1 MSDFYKAR
9 LAATYTPLDGEEVAL
24 IRHGHLLAEPAGTE
38 WSLQTASYEYIAH
51 TWAGDLP
58 TGNARLTLA
67 AQPLVRA
74 NTRAALE
81 RKLRHIE
88 LQLNLHRTGTLLL
101 EEAYS
106 NGAPTLHT
114 HWTAVIETAN
124 ATPLPLE
131 EAPPIPGAWGKLDLS
146 IILTNPSL
154 EDPLSRQSSE
164 GAEEDNPNPNPNPE
178 NPDNPGS
185 QEDNPGSQEDNP
197 GSQEEQEPQ
206 YATGWLYFANGYP
219 PDDIGLYING
229 THITTNCGGGGTGQQ
244 WADAIN
250 AAACGVTAE
259 VRDYPMG
266 YPMIDLTA
274 TEQGEAGEVSL
285 ELRDGPY
292 KSADQN
298 LDEFLSGPTLTLPAQ
313 PGTPRT

>member
-9 LAATYTPLDGEEVAL
+9 IAATYTPLDGEEVAL

-67 AQPLVRA
+67 AQPLIRA

-81 RKLRHIE
+81 RKLRHLE

-124 ATPLPLE
+124 ASPLPLE
-131 EAPPIPGAWGKLDLS
+131 EAPPIPGAWGKLELS
-146 IILTNPSL
+146 IILTNPS
-154 EDPLSRQSSE
+154 DTPP
-164 GAEEDNPNPNPNPE
+164 NPNPNPNPE
-178 NPDNPGS
+178 NPEDPGS
-185 QEDNPGSQEDNP
+185 QEDNPGSQDDP
-197 GSQEEQEPQ
+197 QPQ
-206 YATGWLYFANGYP
+206 YATGWIQLLASP
-219 PDDIGLYING
+219 QADLGLYING
-229 THITTNCGGGGTGQQ
+229 THITAPNNGLTAPD
-244 WADAIN
+244 WAELIN
-250 AAACGVTAE
+250 AANCGVTAQASTDWDDPCAAQANT
-259 VRDYPMG
+259 VL
-266 YPMIDLTA
+266 LTA
-274 TEQGEAGEVSL
+274 TAPGA
-285 ELRDGPY
+285 DGLIPLQ
-292 KSADQN
+292 AEDQYI
-298 LDEFLSGPTLTLPAQ
+298 LLSGPTLTLPSAPN
-313 PGTPRT
+313 PGIPRT

>member
-9 LAATYTPLDGEEVAL
+9 IAATYTPLDGEEVAL

-74 NTRAALE
+74 NTRASLE
-81 RKLRHIE
+81 RKLRHLE
-88 LQLNLHRTGTLLL
+88 LLLNLHRTGTLLL

-124 ATPLPLE
+124 ASPLPLE

-164 GAEEDNPNPNPNPE
+164 GAEEDDPNPE
-178 NPDNPGS
+178 NPEDPGS
-185 QEDNPGSQEDNP
+185 QEDDPGSQ
-197 GSQEEQEPQ
+197 
-206 YATGWLYFANGYP
+206 YAIGHIIFANGRP
-219 PDDIGLYING
+219 NDDIGLYIG
-229 THITTNCGGGGTGQQ
+229 GQHITTNCGGGATQG
-244 WADAIN
+244 WVDAIN
-250 AAACGVTAE
+250 AANCGVTA
-259 VRDYPMG
+259 VGACGSLYTV
-266 YPMIDLTA
+266 YLTA
-274 TEQGEAGEVSL
+274 TTPGEDGQLTL
-285 ELRDGPY
+285 ELRD
-292 KSADQN
+292 N
-298 LDEFLSGPTLTLPAQ
+298 LYYDPESGRYISEFLSGPTLTLPSAPN
-313 PGTPRT
+313 PGIPRT